1 MGQSVS
7 VILFLN
13 TIKLEDQEM
22 LVNIDV
28 SSFVSK
34 LFSEEFKVAK
44 ECWKAKTVEEIHMQQ
59 NTFIISW
66 ASVKSSFLGRF
77 FDAKYCLSGKLLLN
91 YQH

>member
-44 ECWKAKTVEEIHMQQ
+44 EC
-59 NTFIISW
+59 
-66 ASVKSSFLGRF
+66 
-77 FDAKYCLSGKLLLN
+77 
-91 YQH
+91 